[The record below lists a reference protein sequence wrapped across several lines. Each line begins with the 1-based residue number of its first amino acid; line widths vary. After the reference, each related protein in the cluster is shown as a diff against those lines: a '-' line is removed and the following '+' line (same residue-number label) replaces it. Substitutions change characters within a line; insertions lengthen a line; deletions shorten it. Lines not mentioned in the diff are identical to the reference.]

1 MEKDSKV
8 GEVPIKVKISGD
20 GAKMTRL
27 TNFIVINF
35 SIINFE
41 MVVMSSKGKSCK
53 IVGYWKLLCT
63 LASSIVRSGQIVT
76 LTYLN

>member
-27 TNFIVINF
+27 TNFIVISF

-41 MVVMSSKGKSCK
+41 KAVMSSKGKSCK
-53 IVGYWKLLCT
+53 IVGYYIG
-63 LASSIVRSGQIVT
+63 SYYIQ
-76 LTYLN
+76 